1 MRRHR
6 SSAVRDRPAQ
16 LPVGGVRSFVIVENQ
31 LPRRPLLWDRMGAPR
46 RGNLRLPCRRLIRR
60 PFRLLR
66 RWVYEVF
73 FLRLFEVFF
82 LRLRHGSDLRVFEVF
97 FLRLILAASGRLWL
111 LQAASGRLW
120 LLQTLRLPCAA
131 AGRRGGAKA
140 LAANGRHLLL
150 DGFASLGFASL
161 ALFVGFGRPQPG

>member
-1 MRRHR
+1 M
-6 SSAVRDRPAQ
+6 
-16 LPVGGVRSFVIVENQ
+16 F
-31 LPRRPLLWDRMGAPR
+31 APR

-66 RWVYEVF
+66 R
-73 FLRLFEVFF
+73 
-82 LRLRHGSDLRVFEVF
+82 RVFEVF